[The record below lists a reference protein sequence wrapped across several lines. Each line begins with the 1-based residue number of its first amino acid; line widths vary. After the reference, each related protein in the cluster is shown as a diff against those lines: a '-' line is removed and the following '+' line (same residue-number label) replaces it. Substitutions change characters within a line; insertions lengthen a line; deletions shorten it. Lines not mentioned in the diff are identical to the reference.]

1 MSVASDQVPAAGG
14 ISLDHVAHWVP
25 AIEAAS
31 ARMEQLGFAL
41 TPYSSQRLPPKPGEP
56 SAPAGTGNRCIMLR
70 RGYIE
75 VLTVEPGAETPNAK
89 SLRDGMA
96 RYVGL
101 HIVCFG
107 ADDPAPVQAR
117 LAQSGFQPPP
127 AVALSRMI
135 GTPEGEALARFS
147 VVRAAPGAMAEGRI
161 QFCVHHTPEH
171 LWQDRWI
178 DHPNGAIAIDSV
190 IIVVSDMA
198 EALPRYQRF
207 TGRRPQSR
215 PDGTA
220 VLALDHG
227 TVILGGPETPLTG
240 TPPKTLP
247 FVAAYG
253 VKVRD
258 LKATADLLAKNGV
271 AADATVSGV
280 ISVEGGPAL
289 GGTVVFHA

>member
-1 MSVASDQVPAAGG
+1 MVSGATTRETAK
-14 ISLDHVAHWVP
+14 
-25 AIEAAS
+25 
-31 ARMEQLGFAL
+31 ARGYVETVFGRRLWL
-41 TPYSSQRLPPKPGEP
+41 PEIRSSQ
-56 SAPAGTGNRCIMLR
+56 AGR
-70 RGYIE
+70 RQ
-75 VLTVEPGAETPNAK
+75 GAERAAINAPMQGTAADLIK
-89 SLRDGMA
+89 SAMIAVQRWLDG
-96 RYVGL
+96 
-101 HIVCFG
+101 
-107 ADDPAPVQAR
+107 
-117 LAQSGFQPPP
+117 
-127 AVALSRMI
+127 
-135 GTPEGEALARFS
+135 EGLARFS
-147 VVRAAPGAMAEGRI
+147 VVRAAPGKMPEGRI
-161 QFCVHHTPEH
+161 QYCIHHTPEL

>member
-1 MSVASDQVPAAGG
+1 MNVASDQVPPPGT

-25 AIEAAS
+25 AIDAAS

-56 SAPAGTGNRCIMLR
+56 SQPAGTGNRCIMLR

-107 ADDPAPVQAR
+107 AADPASVQAR
-117 LAQSGFQPPP
+117 LDHEGFNPPP

-135 GTPEGEALARFS
+135 GTVDGEKLARFS
-147 VVRAAPGAMAEGRI
+147 VVRAAPGAMAEGRV
-161 QFCVHHTPEH
+161 QYCCHHTPEL
-171 LWQDRWI
+171 LWQNRWI
-178 DHPNGAIAIDSV
+178 DHPNGAVALDSV
-190 IIVVSDMA
+190 IILVTDLA
-198 EALPRYQRF
+198 EATARYRRF
-207 TGRRPQSR
+207 TGVTPVTRD
-215 PDGTA
+215 DGSVLFQFDHGA
-220 VLALDHG
+220 VL
-227 TVILGGPETPLTG
+227 LGGPDTPLTG

-258 LKATADLLAKNGV
+258 LEATAALLAKNGV
-271 AADATVSGV
+271 AADASVPGV
-280 ISVEGGPAL
+280 LSVEGGPDL